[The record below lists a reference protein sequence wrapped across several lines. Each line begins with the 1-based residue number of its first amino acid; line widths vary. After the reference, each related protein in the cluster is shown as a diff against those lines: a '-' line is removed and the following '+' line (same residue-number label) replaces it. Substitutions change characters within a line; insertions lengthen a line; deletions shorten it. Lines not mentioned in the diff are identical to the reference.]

1 MKSKWISIPI
11 LGSLALGY
19 GYGLPEFAMERSH
32 GQEKQVARA
41 QDEPQGFVAQLME
54 YLRQFT
60 EKKEAPPRI
69 ATHPRA
75 PAPVDPVQPVAPPP
89 PPAEP
94 AGKLA
99 EPPRAPGQ
107 GFTVMAVR

>member
-11 LGSLALGY
+11 LGALALGY

-32 GQEKQVARA
+32 GREKKVARA
-41 QDEPQGFVAQLME
+41 QEEPQGFVAQLME

-60 EKKEAPPRI
+60 EKKEPPPRI
-69 ATHPRA
+69 ATQPRA
-75 PAPVDPVQPVAPPP
+75 PAPAPVQPVAPPP
-89 PPAEP
+89 PPADP
-94 AGKLA
+94 VNKLA